1 MLAADIFYELSGIG
15 ERLHVFEAQR
25 LVGER
30 AIIDRFIR

>member
-1 MLAADIFYELSGIG
+1 MFYELPRIG
-15 ERLHVFEAQR
+15 ERLYVFEAQQ